1 LQVMVM
7 GAVTMHF
14 KRGGPILLQVCEELQ
29 AAHDHKVI
37 HRDLKPDN
45 VYLIVHKGK
54 KNFVKVVDFGIAK
67 LTDDTGQ
74 STGKTQTG
82 MVMGT
87 PAYMSP
93 EQAGGMTNRIDA
105 RSDIYSLGVM
115 MYQMAT
121 GKLPFP
127 GTSFGE
133 VLIGHLQIPPTP
145 PHEVSPK
152 VPLAYEAVILK
163 CLQKKQADRYQS
175 MREVHGALAA
185 VMDQLG
191 ISKDLPAA
199 GVAELAAASAGT
211 KMKTSPGMR
220 TPARPALRPP

>member
-1 LQVMVM
+1 
-7 GAVTMHF
+7 
-14 KRGGPILLQVCEELQ
+14 
-29 AAHDHKVI
+29 
-37 HRDLKPDN
+37 
-45 VYLIVHKGK
+45 
-54 KNFVKVVDFGIAK
+54 
-67 LTDDTGQ
+67 
-74 STGKTQTG
+74 
-82 MVMGT
+82 
-87 PAYMSP
+87 
-93 EQAGGMTNRIDA
+93 
-105 RSDIYSLGVM
+105 
-115 MYQMAT
+115 QMAT

-199 GVAELAAASAGT
+199 GGGGGGRGGRRGGGGAGGGGGGGGGRRGGPPRGGEGGGGRGGGGGPAGGPRGRGGPGG
-211 KMKTSPGMR
+211 SPGGGGGPRPGGAGPPQGGEIR
-220 TPARPALRPP
+220 T